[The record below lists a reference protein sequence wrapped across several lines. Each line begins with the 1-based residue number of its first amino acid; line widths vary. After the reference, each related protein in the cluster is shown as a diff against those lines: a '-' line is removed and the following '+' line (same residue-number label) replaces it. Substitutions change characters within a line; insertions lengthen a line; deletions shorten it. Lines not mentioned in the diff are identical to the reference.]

1 MAFSQRDGEMS
12 KDVRT
17 QFQLILVISLADD
30 IGRGWLLTRSSMDFT
45 DADIDT
51 AALSLPVL
59 VMLDRIA
66 YVKFRT
72 TLPSK
77 SKHTEQREL
86 QVLHL
91 LTTGITANAIGITEA
106 TVRKHAEHIL
116 PELEC
121 PLCGR
126 VLFGA
131 EDGPH
136 ALKGHWRWLLSISSG
151 QQCLSCHQLQT
162 SVAGTR

>member
-72 TLPSK
+72 TLPAKASML
-77 SKHTEQREL
+77 SN
-86 QVLHL
+86 
-91 LTTGITANAIGITEA
+91 ANCKYCT
-106 TVRKHAEHIL
+106 
-116 PELEC
+116 C
-121 PLCGR
+121 
-126 VLFGA
+126 
-131 EDGPH
+131 
-136 ALKGHWRWLLSISSG
+136 
-151 QQCLSCHQLQT
+151 
-162 SVAGTR
+162 